1 MSRFSPKCWYG
12 LALLALAG
20 CGAASGPAAPAKLPA
35 LQTPP
40 NEQLGRL
47 VERYWDEHSGK
58 NNAIA
63 PQTLADSLSIERRY
77 LAEVLNIPRDRLD
90 PAAALTYDI
99 FRRQREL
106 DIEGFTFPAE
116 LLPINPFWGMP
127 QQFAARAS
135 STAVHPLSSAGYQ
148 DWLLQIDEYVRWTQ
162 QAAVN
167 MREGIRRGYVSP
179 RALIQ
184 RMLPILERLGLDD
197 SANVFYVPLRFI
209 PETIKEPER
218 GALTKALSQSISQ
231 KLLPANRALH
241 DFLQQEYLP
250 RTRAGIALSELP
262 LGNQWYAF
270 RIKRAVGAALSPDE
284 ISRIGAAEVERLG
297 SPNQARDG
305 APQVRD
311 SALQTRDSAPPPAAA
326 QLTGPE
332 LASAYQA
339 VEVQVRAAMPGLF
352 SDMPNADFD
361 IRTTEWLPNPADAL
375 HYQPAGEVAPKAAA
389 LDVRAGKDAPKVSI
403 AQFLQQ
409 GLPGHHL
416 QIALQQERSELPRF
430 RRFGTE
436 AAFTEGWGLYAVS
449 LGESLS
455 VYPDEPAKADAA
467 AVEMR
472 CAVALVVDTAIH
484 AKGWTRA
491 RALEYLHAHLGME
504 DRDAQA
510 MIDWYAANPADGL
523 ACMMGGLKFRALR
536 ARAQQTLGA
545 RFDLRGF
552 HTEVLRDGAVP
563 LDLLE
568 AKMKSWAEA
577 SK

>member
-20 CGAASGPAAPAKLPA
+20 CGAASGPAAAPAKLPA
-35 LQTPP
+35 PQTPP
-40 NEQLGRL
+40 NELLGRL
-47 VERYWDEHSGK
+47 VERYWDEQSGK
-58 NNAIA
+58 NDAIA
-63 PQTLADSLSIERRY
+63 PQILADSLSIERRY

-106 DIEGFTFPAE
+106 GIEGFTFPAE

-135 STAVHPLSSAGYQ
+135 GTAVHPLSSAGYQ
-148 DWLLQIDEYVRWTQ
+148 DWLRQIDEYVRWTQ

-179 RALIQ
+179 RALIE

-218 GALTKALSQSISQ
+218 GTLTKVLSQAISQ

-250 RTRAGIALSELP
+250 RTRAGIALSQLP
-262 LGNQWYAF
+262 LGNQWYAY
-270 RIKRAVGAALSPDE
+270 RVKRAVGAALSPDE
-284 ISRIGAAEVERLG
+284 ISRIGSVEVERLG
-297 SPNQARDG
+297 SPAQAHDN
-305 APQVRD
+305 A
-311 SALQTRDSAPPPAAA
+311 APPAAA
-326 QLTGPE
+326 QLTGAE
-332 LASAYQA
+332 LVSAYQA

-352 SDMPNADFD
+352 SDMPKADFN
-361 IRTTEWLPNPADAL
+361 IRATEWLPEPADAL
-375 HYQPAGEVAPKAAA
+375 HYQAAGEVAPEAAA
-389 LDVRAGKDAPKVSI
+389 LYVRSGKNAPKVSI

-416 QIALQQERSELPRF
+416 QIALQQERTELPRF
-430 RRFGTE
+430 RRFGAE

-449 LGESLS
+449 LGEALS
-455 VYPDEPAKADAA
+455 VYPDESAKADAA

-472 CAVALVVDTAIH
+472 CAVALVIDTGIH

-491 RALEYLHAHLGME
+491 RALEFLHAHVGIDDL
-504 DRDAQA
+504 DAQA
-510 MIDWYAANPADGL
+510 VIDWYAANPAEGL

-552 HTEVLRDGAVP
+552 HSEVLRDGAVP

>member
-1 MSRFSPKCWYG
+1 MSGFSPKCWCG

-20 CGAASGPAAPAKLPA
+20 CGAASGPAAAPAMPAKPSA

-40 NEQLGRL
+40 GEQLGRL

-58 NNAIA
+58 DDAIA
-63 PQTLADSLSIERRY
+63 PQSLADSLNIERRY

-90 PAAALTYDI
+90 PPSSITYDI

-106 DIEGFTFPAE
+106 RIEGFTFPAE
-116 LLPINPFWGMP
+116 LLPMNPFQGMP

-135 STAVHPLSSAGYQ
+135 SAALHPLSSAGYQ
-148 DWLLQIDEYVRWTQ
+148 DWLRQIDEYVRWTQ

-179 RALIQ
+179 RALID

-197 SANVFYVPLRFI
+197 SANVFYVPLRFM

-218 GALTKALSQSISQ
+218 GSLTKALSQAISQ
-231 KLLPANRALH
+231 KLLPANRVLH

-262 LGNQWYAF
+262 LGNQWYAY
-270 RIKRAVGAALSPDE
+270 RVKRALGTALSPDE
-284 ISRIGAAEVERLG
+284 ISRIGAVEVERLG
-297 SPNQARDG
+297 SL
-305 APQVRD
+305 PQVRD
-311 SALQTRDSAPPPAAA
+311 SAPSPVAAR
-326 QLTGPE
+326 LTGAE
-332 LASAYQA
+332 LVSAYQA
-339 VEVQVRAAMPGLF
+339 VEVQARAAMPGLF
-352 SDMPNADFD
+352 SDMPKADFD
-361 IRTTEWLPNPADAL
+361 IRAAEWLPEPASAL
-375 HYQPAGEVAPKAAA
+375 YYQPAEEVAPKTAA
-389 LDVRAGKDAPKVSI
+389 LFVYAGKTAPKASI

-416 QIALQQERSELPRF
+416 QIALQQERTDLPRF

-436 AAFTEGWGLYAVS
+436 PIFTEGWGLYAVS
-449 LGESLS
+449 LGEALG
-455 VYPDEPAKADAA
+455 VYPDESAKADAA

-472 CAVALVVDTAIH
+472 CAVALVVDTGIH

-491 RALEYLHAHLGME
+491 RALEYLRAHLAI
-504 DRDAQA
+504 DDLDAQA
-510 MIDWYAANPADGL
+510 VIDWYAANPADGL

-545 RFDLRGF
+545 RFDLREF
-552 HTEVLRDGAVP
+552 HGEILRDGAVP

-568 AKMKSWAEA
+568 AKMKGWAEA

>member
-20 CGAASGPAAPAKLPA
+20 CGAASGPAAAPAKLPA

-58 NNAIA
+58 NDAIA
-63 PQTLADSLSIERRY
+63 PQILADSLSIERRY

-106 DIEGFTFPAE
+106 GIEGFTFPAE

-135 STAVHPLSSAGYQ
+135 GTAVHPLSSAGYQ
-148 DWLLQIDEYVRWTQ
+148 DWLRQIDEYVRWTQ

-179 RALIQ
+179 RALIE

-197 SANVFYVPLRFI
+197 SVNVFYVPLRFI
-209 PETIKEPER
+209 PEAIKEPER
-218 GALTKALSQSISQ
+218 GTLTKALSQAISQ

-262 LGNQWYAF
+262 LGNQWYAY
-270 RIKRAVGAALSPDE
+270 RVKRAVGAALSPDE
-284 ISRIGAAEVERLG
+284 ISRIGSVEVERLG
-297 SPNQARDG
+297 SPAQAH
-305 APQVRD
+305 D
-311 SALQTRDSAPPPAAA
+311 SAASPVAA
-326 QLTGPE
+326 QLTGAE
-332 LASAYQA
+332 LVSAYQA
-339 VEVQVRAAMPGLF
+339 VEVQVRAAMPGSF
-352 SDMPNADFD
+352 SDMPRADLN
-361 IRTTEWLPNPADAL
+361 IRATEWLPEPADAL
-375 HYQPAGEVAPKAAA
+375 HYQPAGEVAPEAAA
-389 LDVRAGKDAPKVSI
+389 LYVRSGKNAPKVSI

-416 QIALQQERSELPRF
+416 QIALQQERTELPRF
-430 RRFGTE
+430 RRFGAE

-449 LGESLS
+449 LGEALS
-455 VYPDEPAKADAA
+455 VYPDESAKADAA

-472 CAVALVVDTAIH
+472 CAVALVIDTGIH

-491 RALEYLHAHLGME
+491 RALEFLHAHLGI
-504 DRDAQA
+504 DDLDAQA
-510 MIDWYAANPADGL
+510 VIDWYAANPADGL